1 MALLFPFA
9 FEPSLAD
16 RLMGAT
22 AAKAAAAPHLVE
34 SAAGWTL
41 SVPLPGAQAKARRPA
56 LRRLA
61 CTSRKFGALRCALPP
76 PSAHCAGGAQD
87 VAVTVD
93 TNPGGTRTLRLS
105 VADGPAAGGGHG
117 AKHALRLPAAADV
130 ANMSASCIHGLL
142 RVALP
147 RKLPSSVAVA
157 VTASEPNHDTT
168 TPAAGEQPQ
177 EAEVA
182 TVTVPVPGLSASEV
196 RGGGRPLVQPR
207 RVAGRR
213 WKEALERS
221 GKRPAA

>member
-16 RLMGAT
+16 RLIG
-22 AAKAAAAPHLVE
+22 AAAAKTAAPQLVE

-105 VADGPAAGGGHG
+105 VADGPAAGGHG

-157 VTASEPNHDTT
+157 VTAAEPNHDSTAS
-168 TPAAGEQPQ
+168 PAAGEQPQ

-207 RVAGRR
+207 GWLEGAGN
-213 WKEALERS
+213 EALERS
-221 GKRPAA
+221 GKRPA